1 MITIKELLQDA
12 SLPGNYFAH
21 DAYIRGDFE
30 SGLIENRQGKRLLAI
45 SETLMQSIYTTM
57 NSEVGSSA
65 GIVLFKCGLWWGKN
79 FYQRFSQEVNSYY
92 QKSISEMKMIELLQC
107 LKECWK
113 THGWG
118 NINLDFDYYKQG
130 FLVVK
135 IEQSAFARVI
145 ESATQ
150 PSCFLEAGL
159 LSAFFSQLSG
169 TKLHCVQ
176 TACESLGVECN
187 LFVLGLANRLE
198 PIADWLEQGEH
209 HNNIMERLCRDGN

>member
-1 MITIKELLQDA
+1 MITIKELFQDT
-12 SLPGNYFAH
+12 SLPGNYFAP
-21 DAYIRGDFE
+21 DTYVKGDFE
-30 SGLIENRQGKRLLAI
+30 SGLIENRQGGRLLAI
-45 SETLMQSIYTTM
+45 SETLMHSIHTALE
-57 NSEVGSSA
+57 SEVGSSV

-79 FYQRFSQEVNSYY
+79 FYQRFTKEVSAYY
-92 QKSISEMKMIELLQC
+92 QKSVSEMKMIELLQC

-118 NINLDFDYYKQG
+118 IISLDFDYYQQG

-135 IEQSAFARVI
+135 IEQSAFAKVI

-150 PSCFLEAGL
+150 PSCFLEAGM

-187 LFVLGLANRLE
+187 LFILGLAKRLE
-198 PIADWLEQGEH
+198 PVTEWIDKGEH
-209 HNNIMERLCRDGN
+209 HNHIMERLCSNQD